1 MAKKRLLALRSV
13 AGGVR
18 GSVLLHVRVLRVV
31 PTEDALKVRE
41 WRTPMPLDQKDM
53 QIMLTRV
60 VMIEIHIRLSQDHC
74 RRSFRF
80 LTRARATC
88 TAWFELCFTR
98 AIIWLTPA
106 FSEIS
111 FLQGKQQR
119 QKGQHLFPGENAE
132 IIVIWILA
140 KRILEKS
147 W

>member
-1 MAKKRLLALRSV
+1 M
-13 AGGVR
+13 VR
-18 GSVLLHVRVLRVV
+18 
-31 PTEDALKVRE
+31 TEDTLKVRGD
-41 WRTPMPLDQKDM
+41 RTPMPMDQKDM

-60 VMIEIHIRLSQDHC
+60 VMVEIHIRLSQDHC

-88 TAWFELCFTR
+88 TAWFELCLPR

-119 QKGQHLFPGENAE
+119 QKGQHLFLGEHNE
-132 IIVIWILA
+132 IIVLWILA
-140 KRILEKS
+140 TRILEKS
-147 W
+147 LM

>member
-1 MAKKRLLALRSV
+1 
-13 AGGVR
+13 
-18 GSVLLHVRVLRVV
+18 
-31 PTEDALKVRE
+31 
-41 WRTPMPLDQKDM
+41 M

-111 FLQGKQQR
+111 FLQGKQQL
-119 QKGQHLFPGENAE
+119 QKGQHLFPGEHAE
-132 IIVIWILA
+132 IIVMDSGKAHSGEIMVAQPVDTIPPAAPASVRDSMSPGSAPKENQRMDIMSDASLD
-140 KRILEKS
+140 LDL
-147 W
+147 